1 MDATLTLPASAFS
14 RWSSASSYN
23 QLSTAIA
30 RPPQDIANSKLST
43 NDASRS
49 FHATNSMEEPA
60 YANDIIQTAPLGCGN
75 GLLAKSRPL
84 TAYLDGEG
92 NLLTH
97 CCRVATRPPGQPC
110 TLNPKSLRVHETF
123 IVAEPEP

>member
-14 RWSSASSYN
+14 RWSCASSYI

-30 RPPQDIANSKLST
+30 RPPQDIANSNHDPSPCL
-43 NDASRS
+43 R
-49 FHATNSMEEPA
+49 PVA
-60 YANDIIQTAPLGCGN
+60 YRNE
-75 GLLAKSRPL
+75 
-84 TAYLDGEG
+84 AYLDGEG

-110 TLNPKSLRVHETF
+110 TLNPVSLRVHETF